1 MTFTTA
7 KGEKTYALRPSVVAT
22 VIEDGA
28 VLLDLQTKY
37 FYQLNGSA
45 WAIVQLFESD
55 CVTRSFV
62 EAQCR
67 AWGAEDLEPVRAMLD
82 TLENDRLVDAGEPVP
97 AAAPQFAGPWVTP
110 RIERQAQPLQRLVTT
125 AFDPSIPLAE

>member
-1 MTFTTA
+1 MAFTTTM
-7 KGEKTYALRPSVVAT
+7 GEKTYALRPSVVAT
-22 VIEDGA
+22 VIDDGA

-55 CVTRSFV
+55 CVTRSSI
-62 EAQCR
+62 EEQCR
-67 AWGAEDLEPVRAMLD
+67 AWGAERLDAVHALLEML
-82 TLENDRLVDAGEPVP
+82 EKDRLVDGGEPGP
-97 AAAPQFAGPWVTP
+97 AAAPDFEGPWAEP
-110 RIERQAQPLQRLVTT
+110 RIDRQAQPLQRLVTT

>member
-1 MTFTTA
+1 MAFITA
-7 KGEKTYALRPSVVAT
+7 TGERTYALRPSVVAT

-37 FYQLNGSA
+37 FYQLNASA

-55 CVTRSFV
+55 CVTRSSV
-62 EAQCR
+62 ENQCR
-67 AWGAEDLEPVRAMLD
+67 EWGAQDLEPVRALLD
-82 TLENDRLVDAGEPVP
+82 TLEADRLVDAGDPV
-97 AAAPQFAGPWVTP
+97 AATAPKFDRPWLAP
-110 RIERQAQPLQRLVTT
+110 RVERQAEPLQRLVTT

>member
-1 MTFTTA
+1 MALSTLT
-7 KGEKTYALRPSVVAT
+7 GEKTYALRPSVVAT
-22 VIEDGA
+22 VIDDGA

-37 FYQLNGSA
+37 FYQLNRSA

-55 CVTRSFV
+55 CVTRSFI
-62 EAQCR
+62 EEQCR
-67 AWGAEDLEPVRAMLD
+67 KWGAENLDAVRSLLD
-82 TLENDRLVDAGEPVP
+82 TLDNDRLVDNGQPVT
-97 AAAPQFAGPWVTP
+97 AAAPQFAAPWTDP

>member
-1 MTFTTA
+1 MAFTTA
-7 KGEKTYALRPSVVAT
+7 TGERTYALRPSVVAT
-22 VIEDGA
+22 VIDDGA

-37 FYQLNGSA
+37 FYQLNATA

-62 EAQCR
+62 EEQCR
-67 AWGAEDLEPVRAMLD
+67 AWGAQDLDPVRALLD
-82 TLENDRLVDAGEPVP
+82 TLENDRLVDAGNPV
-97 AAAPQFAGPWVTP
+97 AAAPPAYRGPWTAP
-110 RIERQAQPLQRLVTT
+110 RIERQAEPLQRLVTT